1 MIDRGHDL
9 PLIRQADLLGL
20 SRGSLYYRPRAV
32 PAADLAVMRR
42 IDELHLDYPFAGSR
56 MLRDLLRGE
65 GISIGRERVAS
76 MMLRMGI
83 EALYRRPHTSKP
95 ADGRK
100 IFPYLLRGLAVDR
113 ANQVWAMDI
122 TYIPMARGFVYLA
135 AVVDWFSRRVL
146 SWQVSITLEVA
157 FCLDALEAALVR
169 YGKPAIFNTD
179 QSLPPRR
186 RGEANSPVLTSPACC
201 RRTRSPSAWM
211 AEAPGVTTCSSS
223 ASGVRSNTRR
233 STCVPTTA
241 SPRRVPR
248 SVGISTSTTA
258 SVRIRALTH
267 GRQTKRTSMPC
278 RWSRQ
283 HDFRHRSG
291 ASLRSGYAPPTR
303 RPRTTI
309 HVNNRQRIHLSG
321 AKRCSDKASHIWPL
335 RGVRGR
341 SCAPGAGCPGRPGS
355 PVPDATCSAGSAS
368 SASPSLVRWLPPHGR
383 SARSSTRHAADAPVA
398 ICSGNVVCRPRTPP
412 RMWTATRS
420 PLWNNSMVRAVM
432 RASTTSRISR
442 DGTEYGCC

>member
-95 ADGRK
+95 ADGCK

-157 FCLDALEAALVR
+157 FCLDALEAAACQVR
-169 YGKPAIFNTD
+169 QAGNFQHRPEPAPAKAGGSQFTSADFTGLLSKNTIAISMD
-179 QSLPPRR
+179 G
-186 RGEANSPVLTSPACC
+186 RGAWRDNVFVERLW
-201 RRTRSPSAWM
+201 RSVKYEEVYLRAYDSV
-211 AEAPGVTTCSSS
+211 AEA
-223 ASGVRSNTRR
+223 
-233 STCVPTTA
+233 
-241 SPRRVPR
+241 
-248 SVGISTSTTA
+248 
-258 SVRIRALTH
+258 
-267 GRQTKRTSMPC
+267 RTSIG
-278 RWSRQ
+278 RYF
-283 HDFRHRSG
+283 DFYNRKRPHS
-291 ASLRSGYAPPTR
+291 SL
-303 RPRTTI
+303 
-309 HVNNRQRIHLSG
+309 
-321 AKRCSDKASHIWPL
+321 
-335 RGVRGR
+335 
-341 SCAPGAGCPGRPGS
+341 
-355 PVPDATCSAGSAS
+355 DA
-368 SASPSLVRWLPPHGR
+368 
-383 SARSSTRHAADAPVA
+383 
-398 ICSGNVVCRPRTPP
+398 RTPDQ
-412 RMWTATRS
+412 AYFDAL
-420 PLWNNSMVRAVM
+420 PLVA
-432 RASTTSRISR
+432 AA
-442 DGTEYGCC
+442 